1 MSKCTPAAMVIA
13 SILALAGCAAST
25 TPEMDL
31 RFGESLNMLKAQ
43 QTLNPEASRN
53 TNPVAGID
61 GKAAKGAYDNY
72 RDSFRKPPAE
82 GLNVTPI
89 GDVSVGMGG
98 GSSGSR

>member
-1 MSKCTPAAMVIA
+1 MSKCTAAALTIA
-13 SILALAGCAAST
+13 SLLALGGCATST
-25 TPEMDL
+25 TPETDA
-31 RFGESLNMLKAQ
+31 RFGESLNTLKAQ

-53 TNPVAGID
+53 ANPVAGID

-89 GDVSVGMGG
+89 SNVGVNGQ
-98 GSSGSR
+98 